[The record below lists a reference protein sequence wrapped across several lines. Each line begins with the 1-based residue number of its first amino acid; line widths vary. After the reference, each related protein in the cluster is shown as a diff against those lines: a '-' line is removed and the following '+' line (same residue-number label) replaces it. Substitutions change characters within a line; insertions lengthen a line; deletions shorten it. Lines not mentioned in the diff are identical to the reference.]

1 MLVARPVSWHNISV
15 LRQGVIT
22 EYDPG
27 RGVSISTLAFEYP
40 RGFQVTEH
48 AHGSDQLI
56 YAIHGVMEVSAG
68 PGMWLIPSHFGMW
81 VPARTFHSIKMPG
94 AVSMRTLY
102 MRRGLASELPAK
114 CRVLHITP
122 FLRELIVETV
132 RLKELRV
139 RNHLHCALRD
149 VLLSH
154 LETASPVP
162 ISLTLPQDRR
172 ARIVAD
178 TVMRNPGERQ
188 SLETMC
194 RSAGASVRTIQ
205 RVFRREVGSDFEF
218 WRRQV
223 RLMRAVELLV
233 SGHSVKE
240 VGFAL
245 GYRQPT
251 AFVEM
256 FRGILGTTPGA
267 WIKALHGLS

>member
-1 MLVARPVSWHNISV
+1 MRHNISV
-15 LRQGVIT
+15 LRQGLIT
-22 EYDPG
+22 GCDPG
-27 RGVSISTLAFEYP
+27 RGVSISTLAYEYR
-40 RGFQVTEH
+40 RGFQVPEH
-48 AHGSDQLI
+48 AHGSDQLV
-56 YAIHGVMEVSAG
+56 YAIRGVMEVSAG
-68 PGMWLIPSHFGMW
+68 PGMWLIPPHFGMW
-81 VPARTFHSIKMPG
+81 IPARTFHSIKMPG

-102 MRRGLASELPAK
+102 MRRGLASRLPAT
-114 CRVLHITP
+114 CTVFHITP
-122 FLRELIVETV
+122 LLRELIVETV
-132 RLKELRV
+132 RIKELRM
-139 RNHLHCALRD
+139 RDCLHCALRD
-149 VLLSH
+149 LLLSQ
-154 LETASPVP
+154 LETASPMP

-172 ARIVAD
+172 ARAVAD

-188 SLETMC
+188 SLATMC
-194 RSAGASVRTIQ
+194 GSVSASVRTIQ

-223 RLMRAVELLV
+223 RLMKAVELLV

-267 WIKALHGLS
+267 WIKALQRLN